1 MNPIT
6 ELANPKSR
14 DIDRL
19 STLEI
24 VSIINDEDKTVAAAV
39 SAVLAP
45 IARAVDLI
53 AERLSA
59 GGHLF
64 YVGTGTSGR
73 LGVLD
78 ASEWPPT
85 FGVST
90 DLARGIIAG
99 GYDALRRSV
108 EGAEDQ
114 AAQGALDLQN
124 AGATSRDVVVGISAS
139 GNTPYTVGA
148 VEHARGLGAATI
160 GVTCNPDSTL
170 AASAGISIAPVVGPE
185 VIAGS
190 SRMKAGTAQKVVL
203 NLLSTAL
210 MTRMGRVYRGLMV
223 HLRVRN
229 TKLERRGKA
238 IIAKIVGC
246 SDDEAARYLEDAG
259 GDVKSA
265 ILLGFGLT
273 AQKAADV
280 LQRHQGNL
288 RAVLNDIGR
297 RDE

>member
-1 MNPIT
+1 VNSIT

-39 SAVLAP
+39 SLVLGP

-59 GGHLF
+59 GGRLF

-85 FGVST
+85 FGVPT

-124 AGATSRDVVVGISAS
+124 AGATNRDIVVGISAS

-148 VEHARGLGAATI
+148 VEYARAQQAATI
-160 GVTCNPDSTL
+160 GVTCNPESKL
-170 AASAGISIAPVVGPE
+170 AAAARISIAPVVGPE

-190 SRMKAGTAQKVVL
+190 SRMKAGTAQKMVL
-203 NLLSTAL
+203 NMLSTGAMIKMGLVYGNLMSNLQAKNEKLRRRAL
-210 MTRMGRVYRGLMV
+210 AILSEETGL
-223 HLRVRN
+223 N
-229 TKLERRGKA
+229 A
-238 IIAKIVGC
+238 
-246 SDDEAARYLEDAG
+246 DEASRIFESASQDLRLSLIMASAHVPLDEAQQLLKAHG
-259 GDVKSA
+259 GSV
-265 ILLGFGLT
+265 
-273 AQKAADV
+273 
-280 LQRHQGNL
+280 R
-288 RAVLNDIGR
+288 RALDQHR
-297 RDE
+297 ER

>member
-1 MNPIT
+1 VNPIT

-24 VSIINDEDKTVAAAV
+24 VSIINDEDKTVATAV

-45 IARAVDLI
+45 IARAVDRI
-53 AERLSA
+53 AERLGA

-90 DLARGIIAG
+90 DVARGIIAG
-99 GYDALRRSV
+99 GYDALHRSV

-114 AAQGALDLQN
+114 ATQGALDLQN

-148 VEHARGLGAATI
+148 VEYGMSQQAATI
-160 GVTCNPDSTL
+160 GVTCNPDSKL
-170 AASAGISIAPVVGPE
+170 AATAGISIAPVVGPE

-190 SRMKAGTAQKVVL
+190 SRMKAGTAQKMVL
-203 NLLSTAL
+203 NMLSTGAMIKMGLVYGNLMSNLQAKNEKLRKRAL
-210 MTRMGRVYRGLMV
+210 AILAEESGLGADDASRIFEAAGQD
-223 HLRVRN
+223 LRLSLIMARADVP
-229 TKLERRGKA
+229 L
-238 IIAKIVGC
+238 
-246 SDDEAARYLEDAG
+246 DEAQRLLEAHG
-259 GDVKSA
+259 GSV
-265 ILLGFGLT
+265 G
-273 AQKAADV
+273 
-280 LQRHQGNL
+280 
-288 RAVLNDIGR
+288 RALDQHR
-297 RDE
+297 ER